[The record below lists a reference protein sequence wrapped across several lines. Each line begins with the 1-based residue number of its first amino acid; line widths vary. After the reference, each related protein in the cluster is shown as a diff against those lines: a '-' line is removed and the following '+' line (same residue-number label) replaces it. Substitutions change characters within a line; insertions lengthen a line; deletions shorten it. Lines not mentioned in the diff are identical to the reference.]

1 MNNYSNLPEEL
12 FSKGNNNI
20 KFNNNN
26 SKLFEYRKSDLG
38 TKFEKQIDS
47 RYKTIISQIEN
58 NFKNSKN
65 TIKQYVIQNMI
76 ISFKEKVRKC
86 KEAIPIL
93 KHTSEYIG
101 FESLVIPGL
110 AKQSQYQFENPDPEY
125 FIENG
130 MKKNEFN
137 DLLELVFKL
146 VFPKESNNSG
156 NFKEYINNVI
166 GDWNINSTKPEVIAF
181 WQYWGMLAI
190 QLLQK
195 KVDLSQYKD
204 ELAVKKLWKQDM
216 CQVLI
221 NKDIKS
227 ETGPVDV
234 KINWGEGDKNKA
246 LRENIAEGLSGGGGG
261 KGGPN
266 SGRRGGPK
274 DRGGKGG
281 PKDKRGQDR
290 DKRKGKDKQNRDKSD
305 FNKKG
310 KEYLI
315 FRILSEN
322 DAKINESKGIWG
334 LLCND
339 MKSKFDLSKIKIYAK
354 NKGKN
359 EDITEWFID
368 GGKLKHEKLNEL
380 VDDIHTNYKD
390 DKETKNILGL
400 NDLTKK
406 DKIESSLK
414 KLNFTIE
421 DELINNKFKNATECY
436 GNKDPFKILK
446 DYEKYYNILQL
457 KYKSDD
463 INSFYKNT
471 YKDIFEGLVEYYR
484 AAIKVINY
492 YIVNIC
498 SKYSINSNKLL
509 CAIEKEGNKK
519 DNSKNKSEN
528 NSENNKKRGK
538 KGKRGKKDKENIEE
552 KINSPENIRKAK
564 LKQLEE
570 LVNKI
575 YTKAVES
582 GDQNK
587 INSLEAITQRI
598 RRSLFNNSEK

>member
-47 RYKTIISQIEN
+47 RYKTIISQVEN

-146 VFPKESNNSG
+146 VFPKESNNNG
-156 NFKEYINNVI
+156 NFKEYINSVI

-305 FNKKG
+305 FNKQS

-322 DAKINESKGIWG
+322 DAKINESNGIWG
-334 LLCND
+334 LLCD
-339 MKSKFDLSKIKIYAK
+339 HMKSKFNFSKIIIKLKDKNQDITSWFINDKNLKTDIKYTNKDTICNEFKDINKLLKLSDKELKNEKVIK
-354 NKGKN
+354 NKIKN
-359 EDITEWFID
+359 
-368 GGKLKHEKLNEL
+368 
-380 VDDIHTNYKD
+380 
-390 DKETKNILGL
+390 
-400 NDLTKK
+400 
-406 DKIESSLK
+406 
-414 KLNFTIE
+414 LNFTIE
-421 DELINNKFKNATECY
+421 DELIDNKFKNATECY
-436 GNKDPFKILK
+436 GNKDPIKILK
-446 DYEKYYNILQL
+446 DYKKYYNILQL
-457 KYKSDD
+457 KYKSEY
-463 INSFYKNT
+463 ISNFYKNT

-509 CAIEKEGNKK
+509 CSIEKEGNKK
-519 DNSKNKSEN
+519 NNSENKKN

-575 YTKAVES
+575 YTKAVEN